1 MFKYHYY
8 KVYDYNLFFLM
19 EKISL
24 KTNSL
29 SEIICIFAIRVV
41 EFAVIFFRYYAK

>member
-1 MFKYHYY
+1 
-8 KVYDYNLFFLM
+8 M

-24 KTNSL
+24 KINSL

-41 EFAVIFFRYYAK
+41 EFAVIFLDTTLSKIHDLLRL